1 MLKEVIEFKKIS
13 YSFDFNESRKS
24 NLFLIHGASCDSRV
38 FLELIDRLSKQF
50 NIMSIDLNGHGESEG
65 EGFRGVVDHAFICAE
80 LLEKKNLGRWNIM
93 GHSLGGAI
101 AMTLALYKPN
111 LIESLILV
119 ATGSRLRI
127 PDSFLSEI
135 KKDNNYDFNREF
147 LRESIFDSSDDKAL
161 TFLLEIMQSTNP
173 KAVYKDWLAADSF
186 DLSRRLKSIKSR
198 CLLICGE
205 NDPLTPP
212 KYHEFLNSEITSSKL
227 SVFPNCGHW
236 PFIEQSELFLE
247 ELNKFFV

>member
-1 MLKEVIEFKKIS
+1 MLKEVIEHKKIS
-13 YSFDFNESRKS
+13 YRLDFDKSRKK
-24 NLFLIHGASCDSRV
+24 NLFLIHGACCDSSV
-38 FLELIDRLSKQF
+38 FLELSDNLLEKF
-50 NIMSIDLNGHGESEG
+50 NIMSVDLNGHGDSEG

-80 LLEKKNLGRWNIM
+80 LLEKRNLGKWNIM

-101 AMTLALYKPN
+101 AMTLALYKPD

-127 PDSFLSEI
+127 PESFLSEI
-135 KKDNNYDFNREF
+135 KKGNNYELNKEF
-147 LRESIFDSSDDKAL
+147 LRNSIFDSSDDNIL
-161 TFLLEIMQSTNP
+161 TSLLEIMQSINP
-173 KAVYKDWLAADSF
+173 KVVYKDWLAADSF
-186 DLSRRLKSIKSR
+186 DLSIRLKSIKSR

-212 KYHEFLNSEITSSKL
+212 KYHEYLSSEISGSTL

-236 PFIEQSELFLE
+236 PFIEQAELFLE
-247 ELNKFFV
+247 EINNFFV